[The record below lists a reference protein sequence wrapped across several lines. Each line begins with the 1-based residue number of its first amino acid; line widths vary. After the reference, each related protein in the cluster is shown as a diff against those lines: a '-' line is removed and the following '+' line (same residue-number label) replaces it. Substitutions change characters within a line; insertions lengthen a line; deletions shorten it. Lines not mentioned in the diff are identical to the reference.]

1 MNFIKK
7 WVLGM
12 IINNIVNRKGVKQ
25 MFEKIK
31 AALAGQK
38 TYIVSLSAILGVL
51 IAWVN
56 GTLTDVEAV
65 KAIIEAILAITIR
78 AGISKA

>member
-31 AALAGQK
+31 AALSGQK
-38 TYIVSLSAILGVL
+38 TYIVALSAIIGVL

-78 AGISKA
+78 AGVSKT